1 MNIPSKIRV
10 GSMDYDV
17 ILTDEKIINLD
28 GEECL
33 GLTDHNLH
41 EIKIST
47 SLQNEQGQEKT
58 FLHELIHAMIE
69 ERNLDFECI
78 IEEILAEDLSSILYQ
93 VIRDNPEIFKE
104 YGALQI
110 GTKGIKVTETEW
122 RVGEEPKTKTFY
134 SNGKLNIG
142 QEENKER
149 VETLLEKI
157 KLTDKNVTA
166 NKLEILRMREHEGGA
181 EYLIFNDNNIPGVK
195 GYSIDKKEKEFPTV
209 TITLDCPN
217 INIINGIKKYNKED

>member
-1 MNIPSKIRV
+1 MNIPSKVKV

-17 ILTDEKIINLD
+17 KLTDEKIELD
-28 GEECL
+28 GEECY
-33 GLTDHNLH
+33 GLTNHDFNEML
-41 EIKIST
+41 IST
-47 SLQNEQGQEKT
+47 KEQGNQRQEKT
-58 FLHELIHAMIE
+58 FLHELIHAMIK
-69 ERNLDFECI
+69 ERNLKFSPRH
-78 IEEILAEDLSSILYQ
+78 EEIVAEELSTALYQ
-93 VIRDNPEIFKE
+93 VIKDNPNIFKE
-104 YGALQI
+104 YGVLRI
-110 GTKGIKVTETEW
+110 GTKGIKATETEW

-134 SNGKLNIG
+134 SNGKLNIE

-157 KLTDKNVTA
+157 KLTDKNVIA

-195 GYSIDKKEKEFPTV
+195 RYSIDKKEKEFPTV

-217 INIINGIKKYNKED
+217 INIINGIKNL